1 MRSKVLT
8 ADNREDGCLLECWSI
23 LTDVSEE
30 HSASIMK
37 VMSDDYDEGS
47 KLL

>member
-1 MRSKVLT
+1 L
-8 ADNREDGCLLECWSI
+8 I

-30 HSASIMK
+30 HSAIMK

-47 KLL
+47 KLLWNMG